1 MELLLWRH
9 AEAEDGKPD
18 LARRLTPRGR
28 EQAQRIAAWMR
39 QHVPP
44 GFQVTASPAARAQE
58 TAQALGLSFETSP
71 LLAPGAPVASIL
83 RAAGW
88 PDRDAAVILVGHQ
101 PDLGRAAAFLV
112 SGEEREWHIEKGA
125 LWWLA
130 GGKQVFVKAVASPEL
145 L

>member
-1 MELLLWRH
+1 
-9 AEAEDGKPD
+9 
-18 LARRLTPRGR
+18 
-28 EQAQRIAAWMR
+28 
-39 QHVPP
+39 
-44 GFQVTASPAARAQE
+44 
-58 TAQALGLSFETSP
+58 LGLPFETSP

-83 RAAGW
+83 RAARW

-112 SGEEREWHIEKGA
+112 FGEEREWHIEKGA